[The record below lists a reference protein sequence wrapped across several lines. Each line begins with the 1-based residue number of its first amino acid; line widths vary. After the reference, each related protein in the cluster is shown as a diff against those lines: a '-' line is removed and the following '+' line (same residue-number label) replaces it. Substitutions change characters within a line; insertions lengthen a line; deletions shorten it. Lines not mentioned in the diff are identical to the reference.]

1 MTRARDEESFDH
13 WSRLH
18 GGLDPRA
25 SSWVRGWVRLTH
37 AGARPLARWGVHPD
51 AVTLAAVALT
61 ATVPLLAAL
70 GAAWPL
76 AAVVPMVV
84 AAVLDGVDGALAA
97 RTGTDSAWGR
107 VLDGLADRCA
117 DLLLL
122 LTLVVL
128 GAPWWLVAV
137 LAVATL
143 LLEQARA
150 LGQAAG
156 MTGPG
161 AVTVWERP
169 SRVIVVAFTAASCAA
184 EWAARAGG
192 IDLLPTVDGAVLASV
207 GTVIGLALAVVG
219 LTHVVRAVRRAL
231 PRGAGTFP
239 GRPGNTPL

>member
-1 MTRARDEESFDH
+1 VTGGARSPQDEESFDH

-18 GGLDPRA
+18 GGLDPRE

-51 AVTLAAVALT
+51 AVTLAAVVLT
-61 ATVPLLAAL
+61 AAVPLLAAL

-76 AAVVPMVV
+76 VAVVPMVA

-128 GAPWWLVAV
+128 GAPAWLVVAV
-137 LAVATL
+137 AVATL

-156 MTGPG
+156 MPGPG

-169 SRVIVVAFTAASCAA
+169 SRVIVVAFTAAACAA
-184 EWAARAGG
+184 EWAARSAGVG
-192 IDLLPTVDGAVLASV
+192 VLPAADGDVLATI
-207 GTVIGLALAVVG
+207 GAGIGLALALVG
-219 LTHVVRAVRRAL
+219 LAHVTRAVRRAL
-231 PRGAGTFP
+231 PRA
-239 GRPGNTPL
+239 

>member
-1 MTRARDEESFDH
+1 M
-13 WSRLH
+13 
-18 GGLDPRA
+18 
-25 SSWVRGWVRLTH
+25 TH

-51 AVTLAAVALT
+51 AVTLAAALIT

-70 GAAWPL
+70 GGAWPL
-76 AAVVPMVV
+76 VAVVPMVV

-107 VLDGLADRCA
+107 VLDGAADRCA

-128 GAPWWLVAV
+128 GAPWWAVAPV
-137 LAVATL
+137 AAATL
-143 LLEQARA
+143 LLEQVRA

-184 EWAARAGG
+184 AGAVRSAG
-192 IDLLPTVDGAVLASV
+192 VSLLPSVDGPALATT
-207 GTVIGLALAVVG
+207 GTAIGGALALVGLA
-219 LTHVVRAVRRAL
+219 HVTRAVRRAL
-231 PRGAGTFP
+231 PRAVGGGTFP